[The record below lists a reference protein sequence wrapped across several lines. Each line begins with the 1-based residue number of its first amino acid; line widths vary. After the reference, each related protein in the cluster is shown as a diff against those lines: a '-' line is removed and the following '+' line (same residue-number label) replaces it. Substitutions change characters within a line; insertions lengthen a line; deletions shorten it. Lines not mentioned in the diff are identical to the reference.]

1 MSVVDQIIMMSA
13 KQQVGINRR
22 PSVYVELE
30 R

>member
-1 MSVVDQIIMMSA
+1 MSVIDQIVMISM